1 MTLHV
6 ACTATGSY
14 TPHAATMLK
23 SLLLNMPDVPVCIY
37 FLHDAS
43 FQRESRAGLER
54 TLQGHNAQLR
64 CIPAGAALPRAE
76 LPASGIFSEACWYRL
91 LLPELLPELDRVLYL
106 DCDLLV
112 LDSLQALWETDLEGM
127 PLGAITDAAP
137 WAARWAEQLGVPA
150 ASYFN
155 SGVLL
160 MDLLRM
166 RAEDTAAQIFEQAR
180 QHRAQLRYPDQDP
193 LNLVLHAR
201 HKRLPLRYN
210 LQIACYTEKPSR
222 LNTAAVELH
231 DALARPAVV
240 HFNSAWKPW
249 HYRCKHPLRRRYAEY
264 RRQTAWPQFEL
275 EGRSFKNRILRLL
288 PAEWASNLSQ
298 WRQRLRRA

>member
-23 SLLLNMPDVPVCIY
+23 SLLLNTPGVSVCIY

-43 FQRESRAGLER
+43 FNSDWRAGLER
-54 TLQGHNAQLR
+54 TLQGHGASLR
-64 CIPAGAALPRAE
+64 CIPAGDTLPRSE

-91 LLPELLPELDRVLYL
+91 LLPELLPDVERVLYL

-112 LDSLQALWETDLEGM
+112 LDTLQALWNTDLEDM
-127 PLGAITDAAP
+127 PLGAVTDAAP
-137 WAARWAEQLGVPA
+137 RAARRAIQLGVPA
-150 ASYFN
+150 AHYFN

-160 MDLLRM
+160 MDLRRM
-166 RAEDTAAQIFEQAR
+166 RAEGTAAQIFEQAR
-180 QHRAQLRYPDQDP
+180 RHSAQLRYPDQDP

-210 LQIACYTEKPSR
+210 LQVACYTEKPSR
-222 LNTAAVELH
+222 LNTAAAELH

-240 HFNSAWKPW
+240 HFNIAWKPW
-249 HYRCKHPLRRRYAEY
+249 HYRSKHPLRRRYAEY
-264 RRQTAWPQFEL
+264 RRQTAWPAFEL
-275 EGRSFKNRILRLL
+275 EGRNFKNRILRLL
-288 PAEWASNLSQ
+288 PDEWVNHLSH
-298 WRQRLRRA
+298 WRRGERVA